1 MGVVVEARGAGVR
14 HHRRWV
20 FRELDVTVSAGET
33 VAVTGPPGSGRTT
46 VLLALAGRFKL
57 SAGSVSSSGTASL
70 AYVPGVTEPEPV
82 LTVAECVRERLALLG
97 RPANRPVDLS
107 GLDPS
112 RKAWELSPYEKQ
124 VLGLVLAG
132 IGEPAVIALDGLDI
146 GLDADEQAAV
156 WDRLAGLAT
165 AGVAV
170 IAATRTADPG
180 RVSTVITLGGAGETH
195 VASDHPAPDI
205 EPAPEDAAPAND
217 EPAATDNAAAEDAAP
232 ANDKPGDEPAE
243 DTSAP
248 RGADE
253 DER

>member
-1 MGVVVEARGAGVR
+1 VGVVVEARGAGVR

-20 FRELDVTVSAGET
+20 FRDLDVTISAGET

-70 AYVPGVTEPEPV
+70 AYVPSVTEPEPV
-82 LTVAECVRERLALLG
+82 LTVGECVRERLALLG
-97 RPANRPVDLS
+97 RSAHEPVDLS

-156 WDRLAGLAT
+156 WGRLAELAA
-165 AGVAV
+165 AGAAV
-170 IAATRTADPG
+170 IATTRTADPG
-180 RVSTVITLGGAGETH
+180 RVTTLITLGGGGETH
-195 VASDHPAPDI
+195 VEPDR
-205 EPAPEDAAPAND
+205 PAPEPENA
-217 EPAATDNAAAEDAAP
+217 EPENAASD
-232 ANDKPGDEPAE
+232 DKPA
-243 DTSAP
+243 
-248 RGADE
+248 ADE